1 MTNIRYG
8 WKSLRL
14 GRNAVHINK
23 QYNFEMFPLQ
33 NVQPTSLE
41 GHDSRLSVQNV
52 YVAVN
57 SGRRRLRPSRRGLYS
72 AQALYIVYLY
82 RGLQYTVYR
91 PRVYYILIQGP
102 GFHNDQLKTPTTD
115 NKTCTPHQILC
126 LPSPIPKIY
135 SADDVSHSISWKEK
149 HFVKEGG
156 FENMY

>member
-91 PRVYYILIQGP
+91 PRVYYTYTGAWFSQR
-102 GFHNDQLKTPTTD
+102 PTQNSNYRQQNLHSSLD
-115 NKTCTPHQILC
+115 F
-126 LPSPIPKIY
+126 
-135 SADDVSHSISWKEK
+135 VSSISNTQNIFRRRRVPFHLVERKTFCK
-149 HFVKEGG
+149 RGRF
-156 FENMY
+156 